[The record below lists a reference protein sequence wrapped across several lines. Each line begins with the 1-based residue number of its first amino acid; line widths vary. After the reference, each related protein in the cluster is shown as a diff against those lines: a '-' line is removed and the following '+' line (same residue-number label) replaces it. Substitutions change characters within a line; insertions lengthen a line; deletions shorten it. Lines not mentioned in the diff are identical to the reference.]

1 MMKKALCI
9 ITAAALLAA
18 SAASVYA
25 ATPEF
30 GKTQEQWD
38 RLRDN
43 TLEFDEIDDLIHE
56 YNPTVKNNAA
66 DLKEFKKNYG
76 TTNDEVSQSYSDM
89 AAQLRESINVDDT
102 DPMYAMNAMGAV
114 TSDAMAKQMEQQAD
128 NTLEDYEVNRLNYE
142 MAEKK
147 LVQSAKANMIA
158 VYTDK
163 LSAQN
168 AKLNVELLESQLEIK
183 KAQASTGTGTQVDVL
198 KATEDLLNAKKT
210 SIQADAAVD
219 TAKKKL
225 QIACGWKYTDEPVI
239 GSLPEPDF
247 ARIDTM
253 NPDADLQTAL
263 NNNYTLRVNKRKLS
277 NAKYQ
282 TAKDTMETTIAD
294 NEQSIG
300 LALKTA
306 YLTAVAA
313 KDAYDYAVAA
323 DRIQQQTLTQ
333 TEKSYEA
340 GNASKF
346 ELDSQKITAQI
357 TKLSVEQAKYAVLE
371 ALMNYDYAVAGLA
384 DSGSM

>member
-1 MMKKALCI
+1 MMKKTLCTLI
-9 ITAAALLAA
+9 AAVLFAA
-18 SAASVYA
+18 SAVSVYA

-43 TLEFDEIDDLIHE
+43 TLEYDEIDDLIHE

-76 TTNDEVSQSYSDM
+76 TTNDELRQAYDDL
-89 AAQLRESINVDDT
+89 AAQFREASAPDDSN
-102 DPMYAMNAMGAV
+102 PASALNEV
-114 TSDAMAKQMEQQAD
+114 SNDAMAKSAEQQAD
-128 NTLEDYEVNRLNYE
+128 SNLEDYETQRLTYE
-142 MAEKK
+142 MSEKA
-147 LVQSAKANMIA
+147 LAQGARSNMIA

-163 LSAQN
+163 LSAEN
-168 AKLNVELLESQLEIK
+168 AKLNVELLESQLQIK
-183 KAQASTGTGTQVDVL
+183 KAQAATGTGTQVDVL
-198 KATEDLLNAKKT
+198 KATEELLNAKKT

-225 QIACGWKYTDEPVI
+225 QIACGWKYADDPVI

-247 ARIDTM
+247 ARIGTM
-253 NPDADLQTAL
+253 NPDTDLQTAL
-263 NNNYTLRVNKRKLS
+263 DNNYTLKINKRKLS
-277 NAKYQ
+277 NARYSN
-282 TAKDTMETTIAD
+282 AKQTMETTIAD
-294 NEQSIG
+294 NEQSVG
-300 LALKTA
+300 MALKTA

-323 DRIQQQTLTQ
+323 DKIQQQTLAQ
-333 TEKSYEA
+333 TEKSFEA
-340 GNASKF
+340 GNASEF
-346 ELDSQKITAQI
+346 ELKSQKTTSKM
-357 TKLSVEQAKYAVLE
+357 TKIAVEKAKYAVLE

>member
-9 ITAAALLAA
+9 ITAAALLAV

-43 TLEFDEIDDLIHE
+43 TLEYDEIDDLIHE

-76 TTNDEVSQSYSDM
+76 TTNDELRQAYDDL
-89 AAQLRESINVDDT
+89 AAQFREASAPDDSN
-102 DPMYAMNAMGAV
+102 PASALNEV
-114 TSDAMAKQMEQQAD
+114 SNDAMAKSAEQQAD
-128 NTLEDYEVNRLNYE
+128 SNLEDYETQRLTYE
-142 MAEKK
+142 MSEKA
-147 LVQSAKANMIA
+147 LAQGARSNMIA

-163 LSAQN
+163 LSAEN
-168 AKLNVELLESQLEIK
+168 AKLNVELLESQLQIK
-183 KAQASTGTGTQVDVL
+183 KAQAATGTGTQVDVL
-198 KATEDLLNAKKT
+198 KATEELLNAKKT

-225 QIACGWKYTDEPVI
+225 QIACGWKYADDPVI
-239 GSLPEPDF
+239 GSLAEPDF
-247 ARIDTM
+247 ARIGTM
-253 NPDADLQTAL
+253 NPDTDLQTAL
-263 NNNYTLRVNKRKLS
+263 DNNYTLKINKRKLS
-277 NAKYQ
+277 NARYSN
-282 TAKDTMETTIAD
+282 AKQTMETTIAD
-294 NEQSIG
+294 NEQSVG
-300 LALKTA
+300 MALKTA

-323 DRIQQQTLTQ
+323 DKIQQQTLAQ
-333 TEKSYEA
+333 TEKSFEA
-340 GNASKF
+340 GNASEF
-346 ELDSQKITAQI
+346 ELKSQKTTSKM
-357 TKLSVEQAKYAVLE
+357 TKIAVEKAKYAVLE

-384 DSGSM
+384 GSGSM

>member
-9 ITAAALLAA
+9 ITAAVLLAV

-43 TLEFDEIDDLIHE
+43 TLEYDEIDDLIHE

-76 TTNDEVSQSYSDM
+76 TTNDELRQAYDDL
-89 AAQLRESINVDDT
+89 AAQFREASAPDDSN
-102 DPMYAMNAMGAV
+102 PASALNEV
-114 TSDAMAKQMEQQAD
+114 SNDAMAKSAEQQAD
-128 NTLEDYEVNRLNYE
+128 SNLEDYETQRLTYE
-142 MAEKK
+142 MSEKA
-147 LVQSAKANMIA
+147 LAQGARSNMIA

-163 LSAQN
+163 LSAEN
-168 AKLNVELLESQLEIK
+168 AKLNVELLESQLQIK
-183 KAQASTGTGTQVDVL
+183 KAQAATGTGTQVDVL
-198 KATEDLLNAKKT
+198 KATEELLNAKKT

-225 QIACGWKYTDEPVI
+225 QIACGWKYADDPVI

-247 ARIDTM
+247 ARIGTM
-253 NPDADLQTAL
+253 NPDTDLQTAL
-263 NNNYTLRVNKRKLS
+263 DNNYTLKINKRKLS
-277 NAKYQ
+277 NARYSN
-282 TAKDTMETTIAD
+282 AKQTMETTIAD
-294 NEQSIG
+294 NEQSVG
-300 LALKTA
+300 MALKTA

-323 DRIQQQTLTQ
+323 DKIQQQTLAQ
-333 TEKSYEA
+333 TEKSFEA
-340 GNASKF
+340 GNASEF
-346 ELDSQKITAQI
+346 ELKSQKTTSKM
-357 TKLSVEQAKYAVLE
+357 TKIAVEKAKYAVLE

>member
-66 DLKEFKKNYG
+66 DLKEFRKDYG
-76 TTNDEVSQSYSDM
+76 TTNAEVSQKYADL
-89 AAQLRESINVDDT
+89 AAEYRENSAPDDSN
-102 DPMYAMNAMGAV
+102 PASALNEVSNEAFA
-114 TSDAMAKQMEQQAD
+114 QQAETQAD
-128 NTLEDYEVNRLNYE
+128 KNLEDYETKRLGYE
-142 MAEKK
+142 MSEKA
-147 LVQSAKANMIA
+147 LAQGARSNMIA

-163 LSAQN
+163 LSAEN
-168 AKLNVELLESQLEIK
+168 EKLNVELLESQLQIK
-183 KAQASTGTGTQVDVL
+183 KAQAATGTGTQVDVL
-198 KATEDLLNAKKT
+198 KATEELLNAKKT

-225 QIACGWKYTDEPVI
+225 QIACGWKYADDPVI
-239 GSLPEPDF
+239 GTLPEPDF
-247 ARIDTM
+247 ARIGTM

-263 NNNYTLRVNKRKLS
+263 DNNYTLKINKRKLS
-277 NAKYQ
+277 NARYSN
-282 TAKDTMETTIAD
+282 AKQTMETTIAD
-294 NEQSIG
+294 NEQSVG
-300 LALKTA
+300 MALKTA
-306 YLTAVAA
+306 YLNAVAA

-323 DRIQQQTLTQ
+323 DKIQQQTLVQ
-333 TEKSYEA
+333 TEKSFEA
-340 GNASKF
+340 GNASEI
-346 ELDSQKITAQI
+346 ELKSQKTTSKM
-357 TKLSVEQAKYAVLE
+357 TKIAVEKAKYAVLE

-384 DSGSM
+384 GSGSM

>member
-9 ITAAALLAA
+9 ITAAALLAV

-43 TLEFDEIDDLIHE
+43 TLEYDEIDDLIHE

-76 TTNDEVSQSYSDM
+76 TTNDELRQAYDDL
-89 AAQLRESINVDDT
+89 AAQFREASSPDDSN
-102 DPMYAMNAMGAV
+102 PASALNEV
-114 TSDAMAKQMEQQAD
+114 SNDAMAKSAEQQAD
-128 NTLEDYEVNRLNYE
+128 SNLEDYETQRLTYE
-142 MAEKK
+142 MSEKA
-147 LVQSAKANMIA
+147 LAQGARSNMIA

-163 LSAQN
+163 LSAEN
-168 AKLNVELLESQLEIK
+168 AKLNVELLESQLQIK
-183 KAQASTGTGTQVDVL
+183 KAQAATGTGTQVDVL
-198 KATEDLLNAKKT
+198 KATEELLNAKKT

-225 QIACGWKYTDEPVI
+225 QIACGWKYADDPVI
-239 GSLPEPDF
+239 GSLSEPDF
-247 ARIDTM
+247 ARIGTM
-253 NPDADLQTAL
+253 NPDTDLQTAL
-263 NNNYTLRVNKRKLS
+263 DNNYTLKINKRKLS
-277 NAKYQ
+277 NARYSN
-282 TAKDTMETTIAD
+282 AKQTMETTIAD
-294 NEQSIG
+294 NEQSVG
-300 LALKTA
+300 MALKTA

-323 DRIQQQTLTQ
+323 DKIQQQTLAQ
-333 TEKSYEA
+333 TEKSFEA
-340 GNASKF
+340 GNASEF
-346 ELDSQKITAQI
+346 ELKSQKTTSKM
-357 TKLSVEQAKYAVLE
+357 TKIAVEKAKYAVLE

-384 DSGSM
+384 GSGSM